1 MLCHLAI
8 SLDKNRKIVTL
19 LLFNNFKTTDVK
31 YYLNSPPDLPY
42 SPSGLYPSVEK
53 YSNKIYSTK
62 CPAVATIHSRLYY
75 VNSFLDVDIEFGVK
89 NNELHYNYYFTK
101 EHPNFPD
108 MHDFCKGVI
117 KIAKTK
123 GQINLQIFSPYIFVT
138 DNKDVEIV
146 SLPPNIDCENCV
158 YVAGGL
164 KPYYWLRNLNA
175 AFLLDDETKIAKV
188 KLRIDKPMSLF
199 YFNKPVNLQYMEA
212 TEKIKTYAQSTNNIV
227 AFRNKLEKY
236 YMNVVSRRPRKLLS

>member
-1 MLCHLAI
+1 M
-8 SLDKNRKIVTL
+8 

-31 YYLNSPPDLPY
+31 YYLNPPSDFAYL
-42 SPSGLYPSVEK
+42 PSGIFPNVEK

-62 CPAVATIHSRLYY
+62 CPATATIHSRLYY
-75 VNSFLDVDIEFGVK
+75 VNSFLDIDIEFGVK
-89 NNELHYNYYFTK
+89 NDELYYNYYFTK
-101 EHPNFPD
+101 EHPNFSD
-108 MHDFCKGVI
+108 MHDFCKRVI
-117 KIAKTK
+117 KIDKTK

-138 DNKDVEIV
+138 DSKDIEIV
-146 SLPPNIDCENCV
+146 SLPPNIDCENCI

-188 KLRIDKPMSLF
+188 KLRIDKPMCLF